1 MLIVHYNLDCRFFVR
16 VCFSSQINLIEATA
30 ILNTLV
36 NLTFVQKM
44 HTNYT
49 CIFEASIF
57 LIAFSWSFST
67 VALIYYESNLTL
79 NPNVVLSIISR
90 MFFIIAIT
98 IPFDIRDV
106 EYDKKKT
113 YTIPMLVGD
122 KMAKKIAVF
131 FLLLFLIIDSYLYL
145 NNLNFGFFISTILCF
160 LYSFYIV
167 CKDNKKKDGLYYSF
181 WLESCSISL
190 LFFLILTSIFL

>member
-1 MLIVHYNLDCRFFVR
+1 M
-16 VCFSSQINLIEATA
+16 TGPG
-30 ILNTLV
+30 
-36 NLTFVQKM
+36 LTF
-44 HTNYT
+44 
-49 CIFEASIF
+49 IEGG
-57 LIAFSWSFST
+57 SFT
-67 VALIYYESNLTL
+67 QGRIEQDVMYDWN
-79 NPNVVLSIISR
+79 NVPKRITR

-145 NNLNFGFFISTILCF
+145 NNLNFGFFISTIL
-160 LYSFYIV
+160 LYRRCLSPPDIEGNMGDNHRNPDQRVFYTVRRVISPWPGPAWPEV
-167 CKDNKKKDGLYYSF
+167 
-181 WLESCSISL
+181 WLQARAAARW
-190 LFFLILTSIFL
+190 